1 MDVKKEEDGYR
12 IFTDTNTIH
21 AKYVIM
27 ASRYPIINAPGFYFL
42 KMYQQT
48 SYLIAGEVTEELF
61 SGMYINS
68 EKPTI
73 SFRTAKQGNSRLLI
87 VGGLDHKTGTNET
100 IRDRYKELE
109 NIVKKQYP
117 SFKRKYQWSAED
129 CISVDKIPYI
139 GEYSSV
145 MPNMYVATGYKKWG
159 MTFCYLAAKII
170 TDKIMKKEN
179 EYEEIFTSTRF
190 EPIKNKEEVKNMLK
204 EVTYS
209 LAIKRL
215 AIPEETLKEVK
226 VGEGK
231 IIEWEGKKVGVYC
244 DERKELHMIEPICAH
259 LGCELSFN
267 SVEKTWDCPCHGSR
281 YSYDGILIESP
292 SVKDVHKL

>member
-1 MDVKKEEDGYR
+1 
-12 IFTDTNTIH
+12 
-21 AKYVIM
+21 M
-27 ASRYPIINAPGFYFL
+27 ATRYPIINVPGFYFF

-48 SYLIAGEVTEELF
+48 SYLIAGEVKEPLF

-73 SFRTAKQGNSRLLI
+73 SFRTAIKGDKRLLI
-87 VGGLDHKTGTNET
+87 IGGLDHKTGTRE
-100 IRDRYKELE
+100 DLGDKYKELE
-109 NIVKKQYP
+109 NIAKQKYP
-117 SFKRKYQWSAED
+117 SFKRIYEWNAED
-129 CISVDKIPYI
+129 CVSVDKIPYI
-139 GEYSSV
+139 GEYSNV

-159 MTFCYLAAKII
+159 MTSSYVASKII
-170 TDKIMKKEN
+170 VNKIIGKEN
-179 EYEEIFTSTRF
+179 KYEKIFTSTRF
-190 EPIKNKEEVKNMLK
+190 EPVKNKEEVKNMLK

-209 LAIKRL
+209 LALKKL
-215 AIPEETLKEVK
+215 EIPEETLKQVK

-244 DERKELHMIEPICAH
+244 DERKELHMIEPKCAH

-267 SVEKTWDCPCHGSR
+267 NIEKTWDCPCHGSKFT
-281 YSYDGILIESP
+281 YDGILIESP